1 MLLTAPVHGQ
11 HIMDMTRIKCTRLF
25 CGHYYIHV
33 AKRQS
38 IIGHSLDLAR
48 AETKK
53 AGRGTLRT

>member
-1 MLLTAPVHGQ
+1 
-11 HIMDMTRIKCTRLF
+11 MDMTRIKCTRLF